1 MNRIKVFI
9 IAMFSAISGLMIGAA
24 LGNQASPVQQPQH
37 FFAPSPVVL
46 KAAPVPAKSGAN
58 FVTVVTSYEGLMR
71 LTLWAL
77 DARDYAARHDYAVA
91 IAAVCDA
98 QCQSILKDLPST
110 AMAVQ
115 SFGVQFVQGDTETVR
130 NLVSQGWIKG
140 PAY

>member
-1 MNRIKVFI
+1 MNRIKVFV
-9 IAMFSAISGLMIGAA
+9 IATFSAISGLMTGAA
-24 LGNQASPVQQPQH
+24 LGNQAAPVQQPQH
-37 FFAPSPVVL
+37 FEPSPVVL
-46 KAAPVPAKSGAN
+46 RPVPVPVKSGAN

-71 LTLWAL
+71 LTLRAL